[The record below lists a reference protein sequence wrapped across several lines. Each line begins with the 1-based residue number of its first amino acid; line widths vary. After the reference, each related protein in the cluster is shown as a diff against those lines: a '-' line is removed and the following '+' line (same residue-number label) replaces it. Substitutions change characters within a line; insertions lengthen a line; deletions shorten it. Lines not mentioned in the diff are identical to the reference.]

1 MELKDFFI
9 TPVTLAIIF
18 AMAYYYRNRT
28 TDNLIKKYFIPA
40 LAVKIIGA
48 ISVGLVYQFYYQGGD
63 TFNFHM
69 GSKQIYEAFWDSP
82 VKAFQLIFADGEY
95 KPSTLNYALKVHVY
109 RDLPS
114 YFVVRVAG
122 IFDILT
128 FHTYSATAS
137 LFALLS
143 FTGMWALFKTFY
155 RIYPRLHK
163 EFAVAVLFVPS
174 VFFWGSGILKDTLTI
189 GALGWMTYAVYNI
202 FFLRKKYV
210 INVLIILF
218 SAYVIYSIKIYI
230 LLCFLPGAILW
241 IFITHYSKIK
251 SIVTKVG
258 LAPLVVVAVS
268 VLSYYAVLKVG
279 EDNKR
284 YSLQN
289 LSHTAEITAKW
300 LTYVSHREGGSFY
313 TLGDFDYSP
322 VGMARKFIPG
332 IWVTLFRPYVW
343 EAKNPVMLLSALE
356 SMAIM
361 LFTVYVFLVKPGFLK
376 SARSILGNPFVMFC
390 LVFSIAFA
398 FAVGFST
405 YNFGSLVRYKIPM
418 IPFFLSALFI
428 IKSKSAQDEGP

>member
-210 INVLIILF
+210 INALIILF

-241 IFITHYSKIK
+241 IFITHYSKIR